1 MTMPDLDAMSTA
13 DKRRLLAE
21 RLRARVREFPLS
33 FPQQRLWFLEQLVP
47 GSAAYHVPIAV
58 RLHGPLDLGVW
69 RRCCDEIVRRHDAL
83 RTTFAEVEG
92 QPVQRV
98 AATGRADLA
107 VVDCAGGDVRQLLRD
122 EVQRPFDLGTGP
134 LLRVRFF
141 RVAPQEHVL
150 LITMHHIVAD
160 LWSVAVAVQELITLY
175 PVLRDG
181 GLSPL
186 PDLPIQ
192 YADFAAWQR
201 RQMAGPGFAADLAYW
216 TAALEGAPP
225 VLELPTDRPRPP
237 VQTSRGGSTEFR
249 LPGPLAERLRA
260 LSRQEGATPFMTM
273 LAAFAVLLRRYS
285 GQDDLVIG
293 APIANRTRPE
303 VERLVGFFVN
313 TLALRIDLTGEPTFR
328 ELLSR
333 VRDACL
339 GAYAHQDLPFER
351 LVEELHPQRDLSRS
365 PLFQVS
371 FVFQNIE
378 VPDLD
383 LGGLRVTPYTVESAT
398 ARFDLELQ
406 VFDRPD
412 GLGGWFEYNAD
423 LFDGATV
430 EQMSRALRRLVEHL
444 TEAPDRPVVR
454 LDLLSGDER
463 RRLAQE
469 PNDTRRVWADL
480 TWAHLE
486 VAGRAAADPDAEAV
500 RCGERTL
507 TYAELDRRA
516 NQLARHLRGLGTG
529 RGDLVGIC
537 TERTPEMVVAMLGT
551 LKAGGAYVPLDPAY
565 PTERLAFMMAD
576 SGLKMLLTEG
586 QLADRL
592 PDPPAVVVCL
602 DRDADALAAED
613 TAAPEVVVDGD
624 DLAYV
629 IYTSGSTGQP
639 KGVQI
644 PHRALANFLRS
655 MRERPGLTPA
665 DTLLAVT
672 TLSFD
677 ISMLELLLP
686 LTTGARVHL
695 LSREVAADGARLGA
709 ALTAS
714 GATLMQ
720 ATPATWR
727 LLRDTGWTPPAGFR
741 MLCGGEALPEDLAR
755 WLVGCGAELWNM
767 YGPTET
773 TIWSA
778 VSRVTEGVRLG
789 DPIANTELHVL
800 DAYGELVP
808 PGVPGELHIGGAGLA
823 VGYLGRPELTA
834 ERFVPHPFPIG
845 LGEKL
850 YRTGDL
856 VRRRADGSLEF
867 LGRMDH
873 QVKLRGF
880 RIELGEIEA
889 VLARQ
894 AVVRQAVV
902 LVRED
907 TPGDQRLVAYVV
919 ADAAPAQPDELV
931 QWRSIWD
938 SAYDGSAPEVDPT
951 FDISGWNSS
960 YTGEPIPAAEMRD
973 WVDRTAELVRERAPQ
988 SVLDVGCGTGLI
1000 LHAVAPHCL
1009 RYWGTDFSTV
1019 ALDRLRDSS
1028 TRYAGDVQLHE
1039 CAADQLDRLPEQ
1051 LFDVVLLNSVV
1062 QYFPDE
1068 EYLARVIEGALDRL
1082 APGGAVVIG
1091 DVRSLPLLEAFH
1103 TSVERHRAGPGE
1115 SDDTL
1120 RARVRHRVSE
1130 EEELVID
1137 PRYFQ
1142 ALRHRIPG
1150 IADVRVR
1157 PKRGRFANELTR
1169 FRYDVVLTAGVVVPP
1184 ADCPWREWTS
1194 LTALRDQVGG
1204 DVLAL
1209 RDVPNARVLHSGGID
1224 PEELFRFGEE
1234 VGYQVELDWSDHGPD
1249 GAYNVVLR
1257 RSGVADHPVAP
1268 VAPPPD
1274 GPLSAWVNGAA
1285 TRRARKLQPQ
1295 LRAALA
1301 ERLPEYMLPSAFVF
1315 LDAFP
1320 RTPNDKVDRRAL
1332 PAPDLLRPILR
1343 TPYEPPRDE
1352 VQRALAEI
1360 WGELLRVD
1368 RVSVHDDFFEL
1379 GGHSLLATQAIS
1391 RMRARL
1397 GVDVSLRDLFEQ
1409 PTVAMLAAWLTA
1421 RAPAPTVTA
1430 LTAIEPV
1437 PRGGDL
1443 PLSFAQEQLCV
1454 DFPVPPQHPFH
1465 TVVTAARLRGALDE
1479 EALGRA
1485 LDHLVRRHETLR
1497 TRLVTRPGGLVQVI
1511 DDQGKWPLVRSRLD
1525 PADLADPM
1533 SAIRSLLD
1541 EEAGQGFS
1549 LAEGP
1554 LVRARLITLSDR
1566 DRILVL
1572 AIHHAVTDNW
1582 SYGVLLREL
1591 AVAYDAF
1598 AGGRDPWLPPL
1609 PVQFADFAGW
1619 QRREYESGA
1628 LDQHARY
1635 WRDRLADLPPAPSF
1649 DVAHLPAAEAASGAD
1664 DHFVLGAE
1672 LTAGL
1677 QALATQ
1683 ENATLFMVL
1692 LAAYDALLAAYTGSR
1707 DLAVGF
1713 PTAGRDRPEAENL
1726 IGYLVN
1732 SLVLRVDLA
1741 GDPTFREAIAR
1752 VRERTLEAHAHH
1764 AVPLQPLRRE
1774 MPAARDRVR
1783 LGFNLL
1789 NAPLPPTVLRDVQ
1802 LEPVSVEHGG
1812 VFVHVPP
1819 GLRPAEVD
1827 LGLIVMADAGLL
1839 RGLWLHAPERVDA
1852 RLVGRLRR
1860 QWERLLEM
1868 VVADPDRSIEELGRV
1883 LRTDGAGQ
1891 PT

>member
-1 MTMPDLDAMSTA
+1 MSTPDLDRLSTD

-47 GSAAYHVPIAV
+47 GGAAYNVPIAV
-58 RLHGPLDLGVW
+58 RLAGPLDLAVW

-92 QPVQRV
+92 EPVQRV
-98 AATGRADLA
+98 AATGEADLA
-107 VVDCAGGDVRQLLRD
+107 VVDCDGNDVRRLLQE

-150 LITMHHIVAD
+150 LLTMHHIVAD

-175 PVLRDG
+175 PALRDG
-181 GLSPL
+181 RPSPL
-186 PDLPIQ
+186 PALPIQ

-201 RQMAGPGFAADLAYW
+201 RQLEGPGLAEDLAYW
-216 TAALEGAPP
+216 TAALDGAPP
-225 VLELPTDRPRPP
+225 VLDLPTDRPRPP
-237 VQTSRGGSTEFR
+237 VQSSRGGSTEFR
-249 LPGPLAERLRA
+249 LPGPLTERLRA
-260 LSRQEGATPFMTM
+260 LSRQEGATPFMTV

-303 VERLVGFFVN
+303 IERLVGFFVN
-313 TLALRIDLTGEPTFR
+313 TLTLRMDLTGDPTFR

-333 VRDACL
+333 VRAACL

-351 LVEELHPQRDLSRS
+351 LVEELHPRRDLSRS

-378 VPDLD
+378 VPELD
-383 LGGLRVTPYTVESAT
+383 LGGLRVTPYTVASAT

-423 LFDGATV
+423 LFDAATV
-430 EQMSRALRRLVEHL
+430 AQMSRALHRLVEQIID
-444 TEAPDRPVVR
+444 APDRPVAKLHL
-454 LDLLSGDER
+454 LDEDER
-463 RRLAQE
+463 RRLAHE
-469 PNDTRRVWADL
+469 PNDTRRVWDDL
-480 TWAHLE
+480 PWAHLD
-486 VAGRAAADPDAEAV
+486 VATRARADPAAEAL
-500 RCGERTL
+500 RCGDRTL
-507 TYAELDRRA
+507 TYADLDRRA
-516 NQLARHLRGLGTG
+516 NQLAHHLHRLGTG
-529 RGDLVGIC
+529 HGDLVGIC

-565 PTERLAFMMAD
+565 PVERLAFMMAD

-586 QLADRL
+586 DLADRL
-592 PDPPAVVVCL
+592 PEPPAVVVCL
-602 DRDADALAAED
+602 DRDAEALAAES
-613 TAAPEVVVDGD
+613 TTPPQVGVAGD

-655 MRERPGLTPA
+655 MRELPGITPA

-695 LSREVAADGARLGA
+695 ASREVAADGVRLGA
-709 ALTAS
+709 ALAAS

-720 ATPATWR
+720 ATPSTWR
-727 LLRDTGWTPPAGFR
+727 LLLDAGWTPPAGFR
-741 MLCGGEALPEDLAR
+741 MLCGGEALPEDLAQR
-755 WLVGCGAELWNM
+755 LVGSGGELWNM

-778 VSRVTEGVRLG
+778 VSRVTGEIRLG
-789 DPIANTELHVL
+789 EPIANTELHVL
-800 DAYGELVP
+800 DAYGALVP

-823 VGYLGRPELTA
+823 RGYLGRTELTA

-845 LGEKL
+845 LGHRL

-856 VRRRADGSLEF
+856 VRRRADGGLEF

-889 VLARQ
+889 LLAQ
-894 AVVRQAVV
+894 QPAVRQAVV

-919 ADAAPAQPDELV
+919 TDGLPAQPDELD

-960 YTGEPIPAAEMRD
+960 YTGEPIPAVEMRD
-973 WVDRTAELVRERAPQ
+973 WVDRTADLVLSRAPQ

-1000 LHAVAPHCL
+1000 LHAVAPRCR

-1019 ALDRLRDSS
+1019 VLDRVRDSA
-1028 TRYAGDVQLHE
+1028 RYPGDVQLHE
-1039 CAADQLDRLPEQ
+1039 CAADQLDRLPDQ

-1068 EYLARVIEGALDRL
+1068 EYLARVIEGALARL
-1082 APGGAVVIG
+1082 APGGAVVVG
-1091 DVRSLPLLEAFH
+1091 DVRSLPLLGAFH
-1103 TSVERHRAGPGE
+1103 TSVERYRAEPGD

-1120 RARVRHRVSE
+1120 RTRVRRRVAE

-1137 PRYFQ
+1137 PRYFR
-1142 ALRHRIPG
+1142 ALQSRLPG

-1157 PKRGRFANELTR
+1157 PKRGRFDNELTR
-1169 FRYDVVLTAGVVVPP
+1169 FRYDVVLTAGAAVPP
-1184 ADCPWREWTS
+1184 ATYPWQEWTS
-1194 LTALRDQVGG
+1194 MEALRGQLDG
-1204 DVLAL
+1204 DVLAV
-1209 RDVPNARVLHSGGID
+1209 RDVPNARVLAGGGVD
-1224 PEELFRFGEE
+1224 PEELVRFAEAA
-1234 VGYQVELDWSDHGPD
+1234 GYRAELDWSDHGPD
-1249 GAYNVVLR
+1249 GAYHVVLR
-1257 RSGVADHPVAP
+1257 RFGTAEHPVA
-1268 VAPPPD
+1268 AAQPPPAD
-1274 GPLSAWVNGAA
+1274 GPLSAWVNGSTA
-1285 TRRARKLQPQ
+1285 RRARKLQPQ

-1301 ERLPEYMLPSAFVF
+1301 ERLPEYMIPSAFVF
-1315 LDAFP
+1315 LDALP
-1320 RTPNDKVDRRAL
+1320 LTPNDKVDRKAL
-1332 PAPDLLRPILR
+1332 PAPDLLRPSLR
-1343 TPYEPPRDE
+1343 TPYEPPRDDL
-1352 VQRALAEI
+1352 QRALAEI

-1368 RVSVHDDFFEL
+1368 GVSVHDDFFEL
-1379 GGHSLLATQAIS
+1379 GGHSLLATQVIS

-1409 PTVAMLAAWLTA
+1409 PTVATLAGWLTA
-1421 RAPAPTVTA
+1421 RGPGPADPAPTAV
-1430 LTAIEPV
+1430 EPV
-1437 PRGGDL
+1437 TRGGDL

-1454 DFPVPPQHPFH
+1454 DFPVPPQDAFH

-1479 EALGRA
+1479 DALGRA
-1485 LDHLVRRHETLR
+1485 LDHLVQRHETLR
-1497 TRLVTRPGGLVQVI
+1497 TRLVTRPAGLVQVI
-1511 DDQGKWPLVRSRLD
+1511 DDEGAWPLVRSRLD
-1525 PADLADPM
+1525 AADAANPLP
-1533 SAIRSLLD
+1533 AIRRVLD
-1541 EEAGQGFS
+1541 EEAGRSFP
-1549 LAEGP
+1549 LADGP
-1554 LVRARLITLSDR
+1554 LVRARLITVDDR

-1572 AIHHAVTDNW
+1572 SIHHAVTDNW

-1598 AGGRDPWLPPL
+1598 ADGRDPRLPPL
-1609 PVQFADFAGW
+1609 PVQFADFAAW

-1628 LDQHARY
+1628 LDRHARY

-1649 DVAHLPAAEAASGAD
+1649 VVEELGADEAASGSGND
-1664 DHFVLGAE
+1664 FVLGPD

-1677 QALATQ
+1677 RALANR

-1713 PTAGRDRPEAENL
+1713 PTAGRERPEAENL

-1732 SLVLRVDLA
+1732 SLVLRVDLG
-1741 GDPTFREAIAR
+1741 GDPTFRDVIAR

-1764 AVPLQPLRRE
+1764 AVPMQPLRRE

-1789 NAPLPPTVLRDVQ
+1789 NAPLPPAVLRGVR
-1802 LEPVSVEHGG
+1802 LEPVSADG
-1812 VFVHVPP
+1812 VFVHVPA

-1827 LGLIVMADAGLL
+1827 LGLIVMEDAGIL
-1839 RGLWLHAPERVDA
+1839 RGLWLHAADRVDP

-1860 QWERLLEM
+1860 QWGQLLEL
-1868 VVADPDRSIEELGRV
+1868 VVADPGRRIEELARV
-1883 LRTDGAGQ
+1883 LRTDAAGQ
-1891 PT
+1891 PA